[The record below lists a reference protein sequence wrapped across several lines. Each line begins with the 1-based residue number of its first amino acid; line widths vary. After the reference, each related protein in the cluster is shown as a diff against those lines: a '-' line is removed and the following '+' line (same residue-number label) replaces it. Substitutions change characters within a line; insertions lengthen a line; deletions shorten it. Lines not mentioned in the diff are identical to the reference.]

1 MPKII
6 IGLVGEIAAGKGTVV
21 KYLEDKYQASS
32 HKFSSP
38 LRDGLE
44 RFHLEINRKNMQ
56 DISRIMREHFG
67 QNLLAKVIAEDAKND
82 SHNVVAIDGVRRPA
96 DIEYLKELPEF
107 KLVYIMVDMKTRYE
121 RLINRSENADDKT
134 KTFEE
139 FKRDHEAETEIYI
152 KDIGSRAEYKVDNS
166 GDFDNL
172 YKQIDKIVGQG

>member
-1 MPKII
+1 MAKII

-21 KYLEDKYQASS
+21 KYLEEKREASS

-67 QNLLAKVIAEDAKND
+67 QNLLAKVIAEDAKKD
-82 SHNVVAIDGVRRPA
+82 KHNIVVIDGIRRPA
-96 DIEYLKELPEF
+96 DIEYLKNLPEF
-107 KLVYIMVDMKTRYE
+107 KLVYIMADMETRYE

-152 KDIGSRAEYKVDNS
+152 KDIGSQAEYKINNNS
-166 GDFDNL
+166 DFNNL
-172 YKQIDKIVGQG
+172 YRQIDKIIQ